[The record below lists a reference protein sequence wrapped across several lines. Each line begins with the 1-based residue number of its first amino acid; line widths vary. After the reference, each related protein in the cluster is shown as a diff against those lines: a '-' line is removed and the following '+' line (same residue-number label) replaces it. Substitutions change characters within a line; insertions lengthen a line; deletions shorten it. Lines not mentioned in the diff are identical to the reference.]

1 MNIVFILIG
10 INNRRKLKFNNLEEY
25 KRNIEN
31 EKKFE

>member
-10 INNRRKLKFNNLEEY
+10 INNRRKLKFNNLEY

-31 EKKFE
+31 EKKS